1 MYIEIE
7 LNNEITNGDIYIQ
20 FPPILNLADVHY

>member
-1 MYIEIE
+1 MNIEIE

-20 FPPILNLADVHY
+20 FPIELNLADVHY